1 MTVESVDAAEMIQD
15 ARRQGWAE
23 GFSVGNEQGYC
34 NGYEMALVKLDKMI
48 ASENNT
54 VLRHYLTAFL
64 DALRLAGP
72 HLHDPEGM

>member
-48 ASENNT
+48 ASENNS

-72 HLHDPEGM
+72 NLHDPEGM